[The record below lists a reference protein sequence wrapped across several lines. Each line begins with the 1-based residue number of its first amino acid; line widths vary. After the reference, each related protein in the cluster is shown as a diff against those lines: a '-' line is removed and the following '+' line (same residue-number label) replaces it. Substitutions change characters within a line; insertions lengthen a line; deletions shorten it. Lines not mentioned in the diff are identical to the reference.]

1 MEKWISDQSDGTFV
15 NPILYADYSDPDA
28 IRVGEDYFMT
38 ASSFC
43 NTPGL
48 PILHSRDLVNWKVI
62 GYALKNIPYE
72 RYETPQH
79 GCGVWAPAIRYHEG
93 EFIIFFPMPD
103 EGIFV
108 VKTKDPWG
116 EWSQPHAIFEGK
128 GWIDPC
134 PFWDEDGRAYM
145 VSGVARSRIGYK
157 SVLHVTEMTPDC
169 DHLLEKEHRV
179 FDGSACGQE
188 TIEGPKLYKRNGY
201 YYIFA
206 PAGGVKQGWQTVL
219 RSKNIYGPY
228 EFRKV
233 CEQKDTMVNGPHQ
246 GAYVDTP
253 EGEDWFLH
261 FQDVYAAG
269 RIVHLQR
276 LRWVDDWPVIGEAGE
291 GESCGKPM
299 MVCRKPKTAEAAG
312 KSAGET
318 VFAPDASDEFDGDS
332 LSLQWQWNANHHKE
346 WYSCEGR
353 NSCIRLN
360 SVKMADSISNQ
371 PNLLLQKWHAPE
383 FTAEARL
390 DVENLEDGDLAGLIN
405 MGVIY
410 GALAVYRERDRYGLV
425 ILQGEQKFEKEQ
437 AAALDREQVIVPE
450 LKFTGTGKRIYFR
463 YHVCR
468 VPSTRYNTDGIF
480 RFGIPREQVVLSY
493 SMDGM
498 NFIPALSLE
507 PSAGRW
513 VGVKEGLFICNRKNR
528 SGGFVRAD
536 YFRMS

>member
-1 MEKWISDQSDGTFV
+1 MEKWISDQRNGTFV

-28 IRVGEDYFMT
+28 IRVGEDYFMV

-62 GYALKNIPYE
+62 NYALKNIPYE

-93 EFIIFFPMPD
+93 EYIIFFPMPD

-134 PFWDEDGRAYM
+134 PFWDDDGRAYM
-145 VSGVARSRIGYK
+145 VSGVAKSRIGYK

-169 DHLLEKEHRV
+169 DHLLEKEHRI
-179 FDGSACGQE
+179 FDGNTCGQE

-206 PAGGVKQGWQTVL
+206 PAGGVKQGWQVVL

-233 CEQKDTMVNGPHQ
+233 CEQKDTIVNGPHQ

-276 LRWVDDWPVIGEAGE
+276 MRWVDDWPVIGEAKE

-299 MVCRKPKTAEAAG
+299 LICQKPKVAEAG
-312 KSAGET
+312 ERKAGES
-318 VFAPDASDEFDGDS
+318 VFAPDASDEFDGDE

-346 WYSCEGR
+346 WYSCEGK

-360 SVKMADSISNQ
+360 SIKMADSISGQ

-383 FTAEARL
+383 FTAQTKL
-390 DVENLEDGDLAGLIN
+390 NVENLKDGDLAGLIN
-405 MGVIY
+405 MGVTY
-410 GALAVYRERDRYGLV
+410 GALAVYRDQDRYGLMT
-425 ILQGEQKFEKEQ
+425 LQGEQKFEKEQ
-437 AAALDREQVIVPE
+437 AIAKDQEQVILPE
-450 LKFTGTGKRIYFR
+450 LKFEGTGKQIYFR

-468 VPSTRYNTDGIF
+468 VPSTKYNTDGPF
-480 RFGIPREQVVLSY
+480 RFAIPREQVILSY

-498 NFIPALSLE
+498 NFIPVLSVE

-513 VGVKEGLFICNRKNR
+513 VGVKEGLFICNRKKEK
-528 SGGFVRAD
+528 GGFVLAD